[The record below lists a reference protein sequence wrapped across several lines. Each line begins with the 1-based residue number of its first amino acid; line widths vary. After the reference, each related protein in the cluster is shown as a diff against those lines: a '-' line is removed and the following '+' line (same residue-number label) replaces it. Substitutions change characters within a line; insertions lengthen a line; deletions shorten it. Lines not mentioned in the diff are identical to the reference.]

1 MRAGVT
7 VVIPTRNRLSL
18 LQPTLASALGQTGV
32 DHEVVVVDDGSTDGT
47 ADHLAAMTDPRLRVI
62 THSDGRGV
70 SQARNAGLA
79 AARFEWVAF
88 LDDDDLWAPDKLAAQ
103 IRAAGEGVEWVTVG
117 AVDVDDALRVTGG
130 ARPPFAQRDTPRLL
144 HANNIP
150 GGGSG
155 TMVRTELVRR
165 LGGFDPALQTLAD
178 WDLWLRVS
186 PLCDMAAVRRP
197 LVAYRVHARSMSHT
211 DDRFPEELAALGR
224 KHAASAEAFGVVLD
238 EIGYLVWYGD
248 NLLRAGAT
256 RQVRRTWRA
265 LARRRRTPRF
275 LAAAGLAHLSPRLL
289 LELRDWQRRRRTPP
303 GYRQEAD
310 RWLAAYRPP
319 AGPEQASP

>member
-1 MRAGVT
+1 MRPGVT

-18 LQPTLASALGQTGV
+18 LRPTLASALAQTGV

-47 ADHLAAMTDPRLRVI
+47 ADHLAAVTDPRLRVV
-62 THSDGRGV
+62 THSAGRGV
-70 SQARNAGLA
+70 SEARNAGLA

-103 IRAAGEGVEWVTVG
+103 VRAAGEGCGWVTVG
-117 AVDVDDALRVTGG
+117 AVDVDDRLQVTGG
-130 ARPPFAQRDTPRLL
+130 ARPPLAQKDTPRLL

-186 PLCDMAAVRRP
+186 PLCDMAAVHRP

-211 DDRFPEELAALGR
+211 DDRFPQELAALGR
-224 KHAASAEAFGVVLD
+224 KHAASAEAFGVALD
-238 EIGYLVWYGD
+238 EVGYLLWYGD

-256 RQVRRTWRA
+256 RQMRTNWRT
-265 LARRRRTPRF
+265 LVRRRRSPR
-275 LAAAGLAHLSPRLL
+275 LLVGAGLAHLSPRLL
-289 LELRDWQRRRRTPP
+289 LELRDRQRLRRTPP

-319 AGPEQASP
+319 AGHGSESP

>member
-1 MRAGVT
+1 MRPGVT
-7 VVIPTRNRLSL
+7 VVIPTRNRLPL
-18 LQPTLASALGQTGV
+18 LRPTLASALGQTGV

-47 ADHLAAMTDPRLRVI
+47 AEHLAALTDPRLRVL
-62 THSDGRGV
+62 THAEGRGV

-103 IRAAGEGVEWVTVG
+103 VRAAREGVGWVTVG
-117 AVDVDDALRVTGG
+117 AVDVDEGLRVTGG

-155 TMVRTELVRR
+155 TMVRTELASR
-165 LGGFDPALQTLAD
+165 LGGFDPAFQTLAD

-211 DDRFPEELAALGR
+211 DDRFPQELAALGR
-224 KHAASAEAFGVVLD
+224 KHAASAETFGVVLD
-238 EIGYLVWYGD
+238 EVGYLLWYAD

-256 RQVRRTWRA
+256 RQVRATWRT
-265 LARRRRTPRF
+265 LVRRRRTARF
-275 LAAAGLAHLSPRLL
+275 VLAAGLAHLSPRLL
-289 LELRDWQRRRRTPP
+289 LELRDRQRLRRTPP
-303 GYRQEAD
+303 GYREEAD
-310 RWLAAYRPP
+310 RWLAAYRAP
-319 AGPEQASP
+319 AGQGPVAP

>member
-1 MRAGVT
+1 MRPGVT
-7 VVIPTRNRLSL
+7 VVIPTRNRVSL

-32 DHEVVVVDDGSTDGT
+32 DHEVVVVDDGSSDGT
-47 ADHLAAMTDPRLRVI
+47 AEHLAAMTDPRLRVV
-62 THSDGRGV
+62 THRTGHGV
-70 SQARNAGLA
+70 SVARNAGLA
-79 AARFEWVAF
+79 AARYDWVAF

-103 IRAAGEGVEWVTVG
+103 LAAAREGVGWVTVG
-117 AVDVDDALRVTGG
+117 AVDVDDQLQVSGG
-130 ARPPFAQRDTPRLL
+130 ARPPLAQRDTPRLL

-186 PLCDMAAVRRP
+186 PLCDMAAVHRP

-211 DDRFPEELAALGR
+211 DDRFLAELATLRR
-224 KHAASAEAFGVVLD
+224 KHAASAEAFGVTLD
-238 EIGYLVWYGD
+238 EVGYLLWYGD

-256 RQVRRTWRA
+256 RQARATWRTVV
-265 LARRRRTPRF
+265 RRRRTPR
-275 LAAAGLAHLSPRLL
+275 LLVTTTLAHLSPRLL
-289 LELRDWQRRRRTPP
+289 LLGRDQQRLRRTPP

-319 AGPEQASP
+319 AGCGAQST